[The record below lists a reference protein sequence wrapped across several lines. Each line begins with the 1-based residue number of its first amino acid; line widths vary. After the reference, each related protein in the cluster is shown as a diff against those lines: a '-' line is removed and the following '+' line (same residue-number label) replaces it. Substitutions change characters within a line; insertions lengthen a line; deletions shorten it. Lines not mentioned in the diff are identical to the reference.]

1 MRRRALLALVPAVL
15 LAAGCTSSSST
26 SPSSTEAMSPDE
38 VKSKA
43 SQAFDNAGAVHIDL
57 ESSGLPK
64 GRDGVSRATGDGV
77 VSADRPAFNG
87 EISGVIQGSPAGVE
101 LIAIDDKT
109 WMSFFTKDFNPV
121 DMADLGAPN
130 PAEFFRTGSG
140 VDQILAHTSDATAG
154 ERTRSGDTVL
164 QEYTGTIPK
173 EDITRL
179 FNLGEGRETF
189 DVTYGIEPD
198 SGELRSVK
206 ITGDFYKETETT
218 FTLTLK
224 DYGKSVQIDE
234 PSS

>member
-1 MRRRALLALVPAVL
+1 MRRRSVLAAVPLALTLV
-15 LAAGCTSSSST
+15 AGCSAFENAA
-26 SPSSTEAMSPDE
+26 PPAEALETARTTFVDAGS
-38 VKSKA
+38 VG
-43 SQAFDNAGAVHIDL
+43 FDLKQSAI
-57 ESSGLPK
+57 PK
-64 GRDGVSRATGDGV
+64 GRNGVSAATGSGIVDKTTPKFQGQV
-77 VSADRPAFNG
+77 T
-87 EISGVIQGSPAGVE
+87 GVIDGNSAGVE
-101 LIAIDDKT
+101 IIAVDDKT

-218 FTLTLK
+218 FTLNLK